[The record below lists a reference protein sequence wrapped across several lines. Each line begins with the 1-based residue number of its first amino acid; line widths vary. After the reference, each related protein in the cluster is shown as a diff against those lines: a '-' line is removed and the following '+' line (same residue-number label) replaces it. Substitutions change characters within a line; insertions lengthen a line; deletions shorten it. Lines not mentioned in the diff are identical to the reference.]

1 MNLPLSRV
9 FQLIVLVSFVLIIS
23 EREALAYLDPGSASY
38 TLQMVIAAV
47 VAAGFALKTYWAKIK
62 SLFARPPAEEA
73 PDESTSSDA
82 PSL

>member
-1 MNLPLSRV
+1 MKLSYSRAL
-9 FQLIVLVSFVLIIS
+9 QLVVLASLFHIAS

-62 SLFARPPAEEA
+62 SLFARPQADEA
-73 PDESTSSDA
+73 TDESTSSDA